1 MQNANQK
8 SLSLYGTCMLVAVLT
23 WLCNWAPLVSQ
34 LNPVNVI
41 THPCLEFIFLVNCHV
56 NFSHYP
62 CAWYIPVMQ
71 SSAVGT
77 AELSV
82 RVTCAGTLQE
92 QIQLK
97 HVSCYASSLEIYRQT
112 LWLTD
117 WLAAEINVQT
127 LRLGTALS
135 SFVSINTL
143 CF

>member
-1 MQNANQK
+1 MQNANHK

-23 WLCNWAPLVSQ
+23 WFCHWAPLVSQ
-34 LNPVNVI
+34 MNPVNVI
-41 THPCLEFIFLVNCHV
+41 THPYLEFILLANCHV

-71 SSAVGT
+71 SSAIGT
-77 AELSV
+77 AKLSV

-92 QIQLK
+92 QIQLI
-97 HVSCYASSLEIYRQT
+97 HVSCCVNSHETYRQT

-127 LRLGTALS
+127 SRLVTALP
-135 SFVSINTL
+135 SFVPINTL